1 MSLVQSAFVSSAS
14 SKYSAASLPLP
25 LFASAPSSKE
35 ESPGKEFIDKAST
48 LRREA
53 LEMEQKL
60 REERGASATELNN
73 DLPPPIY
80 NNVKDSVWTYRIFF
94 SEKPAPKDDKEDIE
108 PSSRFGGKLTVFF
121 KSDGYTEI
129 ISHKPSKDDKAL
141 KMVKAWGW
149 DVENSNEDDKD
160 YLLFSVDVQLPDGKK
175 EKFYMQARQESESNS
190 IFFQEGTVT
199 VKQDVSKSGSR
210 W

>member
-1 MSLVQSAFVSSAS
+1 MIFRLQSTIMSRIQC
-14 SKYSAASLPLP
+14 
-25 LFASAPSSKE
+25 
-35 ESPGKEFIDKAST
+35 G
-48 LRREA
+48 R
-53 LEMEQKL
+53 
-60 REERGASATELNN
+60 
-73 DLPPPIY
+73 
-80 NNVKDSVWTYRIFF
+80 YRIFF

-210 W
+210 WGLFSPQGILAEFRFVGNFVARPSRV